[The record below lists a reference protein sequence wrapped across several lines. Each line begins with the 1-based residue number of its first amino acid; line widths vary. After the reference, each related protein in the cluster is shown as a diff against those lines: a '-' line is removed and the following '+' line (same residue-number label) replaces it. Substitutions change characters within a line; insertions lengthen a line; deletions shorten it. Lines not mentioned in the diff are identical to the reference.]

1 MLTSE
6 LVALV
11 ALMLAELGPADATDV
26 PHHFDFIWGT
36 SIVVMFNIVS
46 IGLHL
51 TLKKWVENQT
61 RLYSLFN
68 MAGAVYLALVP
79 LRNAL
84 PRI

>member
-1 MLTSE
+1 M
-6 LVALV
+6 V

-26 PHHFDFIWGT
+26 RHHFDFIWGT
-36 SIVVMFNIVS
+36 SIVS

-51 TLKKWVENQT
+51 TFKKWVENQT